1 MYFLLKLILLIKII
15 DSIPFNQYQKSES
28 NISIIQKDLDTELNQ
43 ENESQKEFKKELI
56 EIISSKSTKSEVKL
70 RNAGTNIGIA
80 NDVSKACLIQ

>member
-1 MYFLLKLILLIKII
+1 MYLLLKLILLIKII
-15 DSIPFNQYQKSES
+15 DSIPFNQ
-28 NISIIQKDLDTELNQ
+28 NIKFESIISFNQKDLDIELNQ

-80 NDVSKACLIQ
+80 NDVSKACSIQ